1 MVSSLQAV
9 NNQARL
15 VQDKVAE
22 GTWALQGGESR
33 VEFAVKTFWGLM
45 TVRGHFSGV
54 DGAAEVGSD
63 GTVTAS
69 LVIAAASVDTN
80 QKTRDQHLRSSEFFN
95 AGRHPR
101 MEVRVGTVRL
111 SSSGAATGRGHMTI
125 AGHTQPVDF
134 DATVTL
140 SDDERQAT
148 VGTTLEVD
156 RTAFGMTRGP
166 MRMIAPTAQVTV
178 HLVFSHSEPTAN

>member
-9 NNQARL
+9 NDQAQL
-15 VQDKVAE
+15 VQDKAAE
-22 GTWALQGGESR
+22 GTWALEGEESR

-45 TVRGHFSGV
+45 TVRGHFSGL

-69 LVIAAASVDTN
+69 LAIGAASVDTN
-80 QKTRDQHLRSSEFFN
+80 QKTRDQHLLSSEFFD

-111 SSSGAATGRGHMTI
+111 SGPGAATGRGHMAI

-140 SDDERQAT
+140 SDDDRQAT
-148 VGTTLEVD
+148 VETTLGVD

-166 MRMIAPTAQVTV
+166 LRMIAPTAQVTV
-178 HLVFSHSEPTAN
+178 HLVFSHSDPTAN